1 MRTIIA
7 AILFICIMGSTS
19 AAKAGSIK
27 GKVEIP
33 GENNLENLVV
43 YVDGVKGN
51 FPLSAKRP
59 EMNHLNLQFAPRTLA
74 VMKGTTVDFPNSDN
88 VLHSAFSI
96 SKSNPFELGIYGQG
110 HEKFMTFKNPG
121 LVELFCHIHS
131 HMHAY
136 LLVLENPF
144 FSMTAK
150 DGSYAIA
157 NVPSGTYNVKAWVN
171 PSNSIEKTVT
181 VNGDET
187 VSLSFTLQTK
197 R

>member
-7 AILFICIMGSTS
+7 AVLFICILGSTPVVE
-19 AAKAGSIK
+19 AGSIK

-43 YVDGVKGN
+43 YVDGVKGS
-51 FPLSAKRP
+51 FPIPEKRP
-59 EMNHLNLQFAPRTLA
+59 FMNHLNLQFVPRTLA
-74 VMKGTTVDFPNSDN
+74 VTKGTTVDFPNSDN

-110 HEKFMTFKNPG
+110 HEKFVTFKNTG

-136 LLVLENPF
+136 LLVLENPL

-150 DGSYAIA
+150 DGSYTIA
-157 NVPSGTYNVKAWVN
+157 NVPSGTYNVKTWVN
-171 PSNSIEKTVT
+171 PSDIIEKTVT
-181 VNGDET
+181 IDGNET
-187 VSLSFTLQTK
+187 VTLNFTLTTK